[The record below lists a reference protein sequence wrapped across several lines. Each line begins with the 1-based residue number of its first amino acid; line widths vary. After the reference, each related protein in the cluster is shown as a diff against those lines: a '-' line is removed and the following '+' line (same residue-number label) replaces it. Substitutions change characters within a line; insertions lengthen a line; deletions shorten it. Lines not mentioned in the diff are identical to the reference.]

1 MRQITSHNNGIL
13 RRCILGNE
21 TFTKNSTDEVLNHVI
36 SVVIS
41 QIGNDWNIEG
51 GGEGG
56 QMIYWSCN
64 FLDYIWKWL
73 EGGGGGGK
81 EE

>member
-1 MRQITSHNNGIL
+1 M
-13 RRCILGNE
+13 
-21 TFTKNSTDEVLNHVI
+21 LNHVI

-51 GGEGG
+51 GGGG

-73 EGGGGGGK
+73 EGGGGVK